1 MGYSKYDEEH
11 LNQVRAEDAQ
21 RIKAADEQSRS
32 ATLALH
38 EARARSAREQEAQ
51 RLAEQAEVDS
61 SIEAIIE
68 AKRRR
73 ATEPQNEIDQL
84 RLARAARPAPE
95 DRRDVAA
102 DAAVAERSAEA
113 QRMDA
118 EFARQT
124 GMPSVLDRMA
134 ASVDAYCVEQA
145 RREERARFLRSG
157 GREQLHA

>member
-21 RIKAADEQSRS
+21 RIKTADEQSRS

-102 DAAVAERSAEA
+102 DATVAARNAEA

-118 EFARQT
+118 EFARRT
-124 GMPSVLDRMA
+124 GVPSILDRMA
-134 ASVDAYCVEQA
+134 VSVDAYRVEQA
-145 RREERARFLRSG
+145 RREERARFLRG
-157 GREQLHA
+157 DRRA